1 MPGQQ
6 FAAVHHRSIGC
17 SVHPEVTDDLES
29 VNAGKRNTAL
39 TFNPK
44 DVRAVQKDLK
54 KKGFK
59 FDTEADEKTTGPAF
73 AVLFD
78 PDHNKILFDQH

>member
-1 MPGQQ
+1 MADPGD
-6 FAAVHHRSIGC
+6 AIIGLFTTFKTG
-17 SVHPEVTDDLES
+17 P
-29 VNAGKRNTAL
+29 GAL

-59 FDTEADEKTTGPAF
+59 FETEADESTAGPAF
-73 AVLFD
+73 AVLLD